1 MICSIEIFFRGAWK
15 IRQVSQGLF
24 AILMLIFGLNSSAQA
39 TDPQKFLLVE
49 SYPWAF
55 YENDQV
61 KGASVEWL
69 EDLSAAHK
77 LALTPVVTSFQRGL
91 ELIKRGEI
99 DFIIAPNAARF
110 QALGAAVFPVLAVPM
125 VLVARPGVSIPTSD
139 KLLGLHTLGIISGL
153 RIDEIDMPPVQ
164 LPPMEEIQI
173 DSALRRMAA
182 GRLDA
187 MIVSTFALI
196 AEANRQDLPVQRWP
210 QRPFGTVHLALF
222 IGAKTPEH
230 PQTEAVLRAVRQGR
244 DAHSFLPYLARYLD
258 P

>member
-1 MICSIEIFFRGAWK
+1 MIGSIETLFRGILK
-15 IRQVSQGLF
+15 TRQLSRIIIIIF
-24 AILMLIFGLNSSAQA
+24 MFFFGLNGLARA
-39 TDPQKFLLVE
+39 ADPQKFLIVE

-110 QALGAAVFPVLAVPM
+110 QALGAPVFPVLTVPM
-125 VLVARPGVSIPTSD
+125 VLVARPGISLTTPD
-139 KLLGLHTLGIISGL
+139 KLLWLHTLGIISGL
-153 RIDEIDMPPVQ
+153 RMDEIDMPPAQ
-164 LPPMEEIQI
+164 LPPLEEIQA
-173 DSALRRMAA
+173 DSALRRMAV
-182 GRLDA
+182 GKLDA
-187 MIVSTFALI
+187 FIVSKFALM
-196 AEANRQDLPVQRWP
+196 AEAKRQNLPVQRWP
-210 QRPFGTVHLALF
+210 QRPFGTVQLALF
-222 IGAKTPEH
+222 IGAKTSEH
-230 PQTEAVLRAVRQGR
+230 PQTEAVLRAVRQER
-244 DAHSFLPYLARYLD
+244 DAHSFQPYLTRYLG